1 MKTNMR
7 FEQER
12 IVTVLAALLMFAG
25 IIVTANCGAARPVK
39 YYTLNPAPTPE
50 PSVSVENS
58 APLSVTILVGR
69 INASHLYLDSPIVYS
84 SGGVELGTYPSHR
97 WAEVPTEMVE
107 AMLIQS
113 LRSKGKFRSVGRI
126 GSSARGDYILR
137 GHLYALEEVD
147 SPSLAARFSL
157 SLELFQP
164 KTGVVVWT
172 QSYSHDEPV
181 NHKTVSAI
189 VEALRQNVLAGLD
202 QLTNSLDA
210 YVSTR
215 DAR

>member
-1 MKTNMR
+1 MR

-189 VEALRQNVLAGLD
+189 VEALRQNVLTGLD
-202 QLTNSLDA
+202 QLTSSLDA
-210 YVSTR
+210 YVSTP
-215 DAR
+215 AAH

>member
-1 MKTNMR
+1 MR
-7 FEQER
+7 FEQKR
-12 IVTVLAALLMFAG
+12 IFTLLAALLMFAG
-25 IIVTANCGAARPVK
+25 IIVTANCGAARPVR
-39 YYTLNPAPTPE
+39 YYTLNPAPAPE

-58 APLSVTILVGR
+58 APLSATILVGR
-69 INASHLYLDSPIVYS
+69 ITASHLYLDSPIVYS

-97 WAEVPTEMVE
+97 WAEVPTEMIE
-107 AMLIQS
+107 TMLTQS
-113 LRSKGKFRSVGRI
+113 LRSTGKFRSVGRI
-126 GSSARGDYILR
+126 GSRARGDYILR

-147 SPSLAARFSL
+147 SPSLAARFSV

-164 KTGVVVWT
+164 KTGTVVWT

-181 NHKTVSAI
+181 NRKTVSAI

>member
-189 VEALRQNVLAGLD
+189 VEALRQNVLTGLD
-202 QLTNSLDA
+202 QLTSSLDA
-210 YVSTR
+210 YVSTP
-215 DAR
+215 AAH

>member
-1 MKTNMR
+1 MKPNIR
-7 FEQER
+7 FEQKQ
-12 IVTVLAALLMFAG
+12 IGTFLAALLMFAG

-58 APLSVTILVGR
+58 APLPVTILVGR

-107 AMLIQS
+107 AMLMQS
-113 LRSKGKFRSVGRI
+113 LRSKGKFRSVARI
-126 GSSARGDYILR
+126 GSSAKGDYILR

-202 QLTNSLDA
+202 QLTSSLDA

-215 DAR
+215 AAH

>member
-1 MKTNMR
+1 MNMR
-7 FEQER
+7 FEQKR
-12 IVTVLAALLMFAG
+12 IFTLLAALLMFAG
-25 IIVTANCGAARPVK
+25 IIVTANCGAARPVR
-39 YYTLNPAPTPE
+39 YYTLNPAPAPE

-58 APLSVTILVGR
+58 APLSATILVGR
-69 INASHLYLDSPIVYS
+69 ITASHLYLDSPIVYS

-97 WAEVPTEMVE
+97 WAEVPTEMIE
-107 AMLIQS
+107 TMLTQS
-113 LRSKGKFRSVGRI
+113 LRSTGKFRSVGRI
-126 GSSARGDYILR
+126 GSRARGDYILR

-147 SPSLAARFSL
+147 SPSLAARFSV

-164 KTGVVVWT
+164 KTGTVVWT

-181 NHKTVSAI
+181 NRKTVSAI